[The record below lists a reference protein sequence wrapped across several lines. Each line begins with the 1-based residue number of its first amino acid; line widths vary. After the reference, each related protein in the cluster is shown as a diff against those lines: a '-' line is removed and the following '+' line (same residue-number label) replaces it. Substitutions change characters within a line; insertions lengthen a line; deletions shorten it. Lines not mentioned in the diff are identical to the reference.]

1 MENHQNG
8 ELALRARASKDNSK
22 RKRFDWLSNPSAG
35 NLTPFQKF
43 IVDIDWANS
52 SLGLIGDWPPQLR
65 QMVLLIVQDP
75 SPAVIYWGDEATI
88 VYNEAYT
95 ELIGQKHPALQ
106 GQDPKIEFAEIWD
119 HFEKLLAKQRDTFE
133 TVVDAN
139 AFLLLHRHGFYEETY
154 FSWKFVPIIG
164 PEGWVVGSHATV
176 VEVTDDVIRERRES
190 TVRNLSQQLAGA
202 QTIRDL
208 WSKIIHGI
216 EDADKDM
223 PLCLLYSID
232 DAAIGSRAS
241 SKASVKSPPKSRQY
255 SEDNPLLACLL
266 EGSTGIP
273 LGHPVAATSL
283 GSENEENW
291 LVLLIKKAAK
301 ERTPVVSPVSDK
313 VERMLH
319 GLDWRGYGVQSTQ
332 VAVCPIIP
340 ADSDNLLAFLV
351 VFLNPRRPYD
361 EDYRNWLHLLTQQVT
376 TPQLSAVILREEV
389 ERRQSLARLAALDRE
404 RLFRELTE
412 SETKFARFAT
422 RAPIGLA
429 ILAPDGTALSAN
441 DLWRDLTQL
450 EVGTNRVNWE
460 DVLADGQVEPIQK
473 AWDTML
479 NERRSLSI
487 QTVMRRPWQAPELD
501 TNGNSSQW
509 ANTEILLAMHP
520 DFDDD
525 GEVCTVMS
533 CITDIS
539 GLKWSESQL
548 RRKMV
553 QALEMKKQQE
563 RFIDMTS
570 HEMRNPLSALIG
582 CADEI
587 IASLNDFRRNLITTS
602 NPSSIS
608 QSGPSP
614 SPSTSLHLISEAIEA
629 ADTIIYCAMHQKRI
643 IDDIL
648 TLSRLDANL
657 LVVSPEPCQPISLIR
672 SALKMFEAELKRAS
686 TSLSVIE
693 EPSLKSL
700 SISWTLLD
708 PSRVLQVL
716 INLMTNAIK
725 FTRTENK
732 REIKITTGASLTKPS
747 EKNAFGVQY
756 VRKSNAAPDQTSNSE
771 WGDGEL
777 IFLCITVED
786 TGRGLDS
793 AEIKNLFHL
802 FAQASPKTHQTYG
815 GSGLGLF
822 ISRQLVEMQG
832 GEIGVASQ
840 AGKGSTFQFYVKT
853 RRTSPSSKSVENGNA
868 EEARGGSK
876 DFQLL
881 VREDAL
887 REACAVEVSALQ
899 NGTKMPNLEKEN
911 IVPLSPRLPK
921 EKEIVFHILVVEDN
935 LVNQKVV
942 SKQLRKAG
950 HVVEVANHGEEALA
964 FLRRSEFWS
973 GSSLPTSNPPQPIN
987 TTSSD
992 HTTLPNEEAEV
1003 EMRGGEKLSVILM
1016 DLEMPVMDGIECVKT
1031 IRTLQEEGRIRG
1043 HVPIIAVTA
1052 NARKDRILRSLEA
1065 GMDDVTT
1072 KPYRINDML
1081 KQIEKLV
1088 AKHTSGAPPLWP
1100 IHTHPT

>member
-1 MENHQNG
+1 MENQQNG
-8 ELALRARASKDNSK
+8 KLAQRARALKDNSR
-22 RKRFDWLSNPSAG
+22 RKKFDWLSGSSTNI
-35 NLTPFQKF
+35 TPFQKF
-43 IVDIDWANS
+43 ILNVDWAKS
-52 SLGLIGDWPPQLR
+52 PLGLIKDWPAQLR
-65 QMVLLIVQDP
+65 QMILLLVQDP
-75 SPAVIYWGDEATI
+75 SPAAIFWGEDATI
-88 VYNEAYT
+88 VYNEAYIN
-95 ELIGQKHPALQ
+95 LIGQKHPALQ
-106 GQDPKIEFAEIWD
+106 GQDPKIEFPEIWD
-119 HFEKLLAKQRDTFE
+119 HFEKLLANQRENAE
-133 TVVDAN
+133 TVVEAN
-139 AFLLLHRHGFYEETY
+139 AFLLPHRHGFYEETY
-154 FSWKFVPIIG
+154 FNWKFVPIVG
-164 PEGWVVGSHATV
+164 PEGWVVGSHNTV
-176 VEVTDDVIRERRES
+176 VEVSVDVIRERRMS
-190 TVRNLSQQLAGA
+190 IVQNLSRELATA
-202 QTIRDL
+202 QTIKDL
-208 WSKIIHGI
+208 WSKIIRGI

-232 DAAIGSRAS
+232 DPTIGSRAS
-241 SKASVKSPPKSRQY
+241 SKSSVKSTPKNQHS
-255 SEDNPLLACLL
+255 SGNNTPLACIL

-273 LGHPVAATSL
+273 PGHPVAATSL

-291 LVLLIKKAAK
+291 LVPLIKMATK
-301 ERTPVVSPVSDK
+301 ERTPVAAPVGDK
-313 VERMLH
+313 VAKMLNS
-319 GLDWRGYGVQSTQ
+319 LKWRGYGVPSTQ
-332 VAVCPIIP
+332 VVVCPIIP
-340 ADSDNLLAFLV
+340 TDMDNLLAFLV

-361 EDYRNWLHLLTQQVT
+361 EDYRDWLLLLTQQVT

-389 ERRQSLARLAALDRE
+389 EHRQSLARLAALDRE

-441 DLWRDLTQL
+441 DNWRDLTQL
-450 EVGTNRVNWE
+450 EVGTNRVNWA
-460 DVLADGQVEPIQK
+460 DVLADGQVELIQK

-487 QTVMRRPWQAPELD
+487 QTVMRRLWQAPELD
-501 TNGNSSQW
+501 MNGNSQW

-548 RRKMV
+548 RRKMD
-553 QALEMKKQQE
+553 QAIENKKQQE

-587 IASLNDFRRNLITTS
+587 ITSLNDFRCNILTTS
-602 NPSSIS
+602 DPS
-608 QSGPSP
+608 
-614 SPSTSLHLISEAIEA
+614 STSLSGPRSSPSASLQLISEAIEA

-648 TLSRLDANL
+648 TISRLDSNL
-657 LVVSPEPCQPISLIR
+657 LLVSPEACQPISLIR
-672 SALKMFEAELKRAS
+672 SALKMFDAELKRAS
-686 TSLSVIE
+686 TSLTIIS
-693 EPSLKSL
+693 EPSLTSL
-700 SISWTLLD
+700 NISWTLLD

-725 FTRTENK
+725 FTRTEAK
-732 REIKITTGASLTKPS
+732 REIKVTMGASLTKPS
-747 EKNAFGVQY
+747 ENKAFSVQY
-756 VRKSNAAPDQTSNSE
+756 VRKSNAAPDQTSSSE
-771 WGDGEL
+771 WGDGEV
-777 IFLCITVED
+777 IFLCVTVED
-786 TGRGLDS
+786 TGRGLS
-793 AEIKNLFHL
+793 PTEIKNLFHL

-853 RRTSPSSKSVENGNA
+853 RRTFPPPDAVENEN
-868 EEARGGSK
+868 GGKADGGAK

-887 REACAVEVSALQ
+887 REACAVEISALQ
-899 NGTKMPNLEKEN
+899 NGTKMPNLEMEN
-911 IVPLSPRLPK
+911 VVPPSPRLPK
-921 EKEIVFHILVVEDN
+921 DKAAVFHILVVEDN

-950 HVVEVANHGEEALA
+950 HVVEVANHGKEALA
-964 FLRRSEFWS
+964 FLRRSEFWYE
-973 GSSLPTSNPPQPIN
+973 PTSPDGRPVDNEESP
-987 TTSSD
+987 
-992 HTTLPNEEAEV
+992 PNETYERGEG
-1003 EMRGGEKLSVILM
+1003 GGEKLSVILM
-1016 DLEMPVMDGIECVKT
+1016 DLEMPVMDGIECVKM
-1031 IRTLQEEGRIRG
+1031 IRNLQREGRIRE

-1052 NARKDRILRSLEA
+1052 NARKDQILRSLEV

-1088 AKHTSGAPPLWP
+1088 AKHSGAQPL
-1100 IHTHPT
+1100 